1 MRRLI
6 FFISAVTLMACGGHE
21 TVTATYKPYSAL
33 FVPDNDVRRQQLV
46 EAFNKIEA
54 PSLPATLV
62 FDSGWTYMQGDPRE
76 GLQTVCKNVEGS
88 RVDLQHR
95 LTLPNTPMWYAKVVD
110 LSAPGVLTIRADDG
124 AQLYI
129 NNKPIRRLHNN
140 DFPVDTSGHLAIT
153 VRVLNN
159 AMAGGLRHVSFATRE
174 QYDVFMAQSALH
186 VRQKRLIE
194 KVRLLA
200 VPVEGAFEKIEKAIG
215 QQDEASLRAAE
226 ETLKAY
232 PYFTGPW
239 LQWDDPQRM
248 TVSLELDGDLP
259 VELRLQLKGD
269 RWQEPVT
276 QKGEKVSF
284 VLANLL
290 PDTVYSYTLASGKTR
305 SPVFTFRT
313 PAPERSFTFNV
324 WADSQSGIE
333 NFQQNVR
340 NLSGYDDAFGVGVGD
355 IVSNGA
361 TAEEWRMFFNVLGA
375 TSAERPYFLVPGNH
389 DYDGYY
395 DDLQPEQ
402 YKHYLPHTPQNYF
415 SWRYGPC
422 AFIALDPNERFPI
435 DIPASSRQ
443 YQWLREQLDS
453 DTWKTATWHFV
464 FLHQPPYSQ
473 GWAGYQGDETIRR
486 LLEPLMESSSI
497 DFVIAG
503 HTHDYERLTKMYGRQ
518 QTTFLIVGGAGGSLE
533 PEASSITP
541 QMDTVLKVHH
551 MGRFYVNERSL
562 RFEAIDISKKVV
574 DSFQR
579 TK

>member
-6 FFISAVTLMACGGHE
+6 FLSVMIMMACGRDE
-21 TVTATYKPYSAL
+21 TVTVTYKPYSAL
-33 FVPDNDVRRQQLV
+33 FAVDDDVRRRQLV
-46 EAFNKIEA
+46 AAFDKLEV
-54 PSLPATLV
+54 PSLPETAT
-62 FDSGWTYMQGDPRE
+62 FDSGWTYMQGDPQE
-76 GLQTVCKNVEGS
+76 GLQTACKKVEGTL
-88 RVDLQHR
+88 VDLPHR
-95 LTLPNTPMWYAKVVD
+95 LTLPNTPMWYAKAID
-110 LSAPGVLTIRADDG
+110 LSTPGILTIRADDG

-129 NNKPIRRLHNN
+129 NDKPIPRLHNN
-140 DFPVDTSGHLAIT
+140 DFPIDTSGHLAIT
-153 VRVLNN
+153 IRVLNN
-159 AMAGGLRHVSFATRE
+159 AMAGGLRHVSFATHE
-174 QYDVFMAQSALH
+174 QYKIFNEQSALH
-186 VRQKRLIE
+186 IRRKRLLE

-200 VPVEGAFEKIEKAIG
+200 VPVEGAFEKMESAI
-215 QQDEASLRAAE
+215 QQKDEPSLTAAE
-226 ETLKAY
+226 ATLKAY

-239 LQWDDPQRM
+239 LQWNEPQRM

-259 VELRLQLKGD
+259 VEFRLQLKGD
-269 RWQEPVT
+269 RWQEPMI
-276 QKGEKVSF
+276 QKGEKISF
-284 VLANLL
+284 VLTNLV
-290 PDTVYSYTLASGKTR
+290 PDTVYSYTLASGKTQ
-305 SPVFTFRT
+305 SSLFTFRT
-313 PAPERSFTFNV
+313 PAPDRPFSFNV
-324 WADSQSGIE
+324 WADSQSGID
-333 NFQQNVR
+333 NFQQNVS
-340 NLSGYDDAFGVGVGD
+340 NLSGYGDAFGVGVGD

-415 SWRYGPC
+415 SWRYGSC

-443 YQWLREQLDS
+443 YRWFREQLES
-453 DTWKTATWHFV
+453 GMWKTATWHFV

-473 GWAGYQGDETIRR
+473 GWAGYQGDETIRQ
-486 LLEPLMESSSI
+486 LLEPLIESSSI

-533 PEASSITP
+533 PEESSTTP
-541 QMDTVLKVHH
+541 RMDTVLKVHH
-551 MGRFYVNERSL
+551 MGRFYVTGRTL

-574 DSFQR
+574 DGFQR

>member
-1 MRRLI
+1 MRKLI
-6 FFISAVTLMACGGHE
+6 FLSAMAMMACGEHE
-21 TVTATYKPYSAL
+21 RVKSTYKPYSAL
-33 FVPDNDVRRQQLV
+33 FAPDDNVRRQQLV
-46 EAFNKIEA
+46 AAFNKLDV
-54 PSLPATLV
+54 PLLPVITAL
-62 FDSGWTYMQGDPRE
+62 DSGWTYMQGDPEE
-76 GLQTVCKNVEGS
+76 GLQTASKKVEGIE
-88 RVDLQHR
+88 VDLPHR
-95 LTLPNTPMWYAKVVD
+95 LTLPNTPMWYSKAID
-110 LSAPGVLTIRADDG
+110 LKTPGVLTIRADDG
-124 AQLYI
+124 GQLYVNDKPTSRLY
-129 NNKPIRRLHNN
+129 NNEFPI
-140 DFPVDTSGHLAIT
+140 DTMGHLVIT
-153 VRVLNN
+153 IRVLNN

-174 QYDVFMAQSALH
+174 QYRTFKEQYAWH
-186 VRQKRLIE
+186 IRRKRLME
-194 KVRLLA
+194 KVRLLT
-200 VPVEGAFEKIEKAIG
+200 VPMENVFEKMEEAIR
-215 QQDEASLRAAE
+215 QSDEASWIAAE
-226 ETLKAY
+226 ATLKGY

-239 LQWDDPQRM
+239 LQWNDPQHM

-259 VELRLQLKGD
+259 VALRLQLKGD
-269 RWQEPVT
+269 RWQEPIT

-284 VLANLL
+284 ALSHLL
-290 PDTVYSYTLASGKTR
+290 PDTVYYYTLTSRKTH

-313 PAPERSFTFNV
+313 PAPDRPFSFNV

-333 NFQQNVR
+333 NFQQNVD
-340 NLSGYDDAFGVGVGD
+340 NLSGYNDAFGVGVGD

-375 TSAERPYFLVPGNH
+375 TSAGRPYFLVPGNH

-402 YKHYLPHTPQNYF
+402 YKHYLPRTPQNYF
-415 SWRYGPC
+415 SWRYGSC

-443 YQWLREQLDS
+443 YRWFREQLES
-453 DTWKTATWHFV
+453 DMWKTATWHFV
-464 FLHQPPYSQ
+464 FMHQPPYSQ
-473 GWAGYQGDETIRR
+473 GWAGYQGDETIRQ
-486 LLEPLMESSSI
+486 LLEPLIESSSI

-533 PEASSITP
+533 PEESSAIP

-551 MGRFYVNERSL
+551 MGRFYVTGRSV
-562 RFEAIDISKKVV
+562 RFEAIDISKKVI

>member
-6 FFISAVTLMACGGHE
+6 FLSAVVMMACGEHE
-21 TVTATYKPYSAL
+21 NVTATYKPYHTL
-33 FVPDNDVRRQQLV
+33 FTPDDDVRRQQLV
-46 EAFNKIEA
+46 AAFEKLDA
-54 PSLPATLV
+54 PSLPATAT
-62 FDSGWTYMQGDPRE
+62 FDSGWVYLQGDPKE
-76 GLQTVCKNVEGS
+76 GLQTVCKKVNGIG
-88 RVDLQHR
+88 VDLPHR
-95 LTLPNTPMWYAKVVD
+95 LTLPNTPMWYAKAID
-110 LSAPGVLTIRADDG
+110 LSSPGVFTIRADDG

-129 NNKPIRRLHNN
+129 NGTAVPRLHN
-140 DFPVDTSGHLAIT
+140 DEFPIDTSGPLAIT
-153 VRVLNN
+153 IRVLNN

-174 QYDVFMAQSALH
+174 QYKIFSEQSALH
-186 VRQKRLIE
+186 IRRKRLME

-200 VPVEGAFEKIEKAIG
+200 VPVEGVFEKMETAI
-215 QQDEASLRAAE
+215 QQKDEVSLTAAE

-239 LQWDDPQRM
+239 LQWEDPQRM

-269 RWQEPVT
+269 RWQEPMI
-276 QKGEKVSF
+276 QKGKKVSF
-284 VLANLL
+284 VLANLV
-290 PDTVYSYTLASGKTR
+290 PDTVYSYTLTSGNTQ
-305 SPVFTFRT
+305 SSLFTFRT
-313 PAPERSFTFNV
+313 AAPDRAFSFNV
-324 WADSQSGIE
+324 WADSHSGNE
-333 NFQQNVR
+333 NFQQNVS
-340 NLSGYDDAFGVGVGD
+340 NLAGYDDAFGVGVGD

-361 TAEEWRMFFNVLGA
+361 TAEQWRMFFNVLGA

-415 SWRYGPC
+415 SWRYGTC

-435 DIPASSRQ
+435 DVPASSRQ
-443 YQWLREQLDS
+443 YQWFREQLES
-453 DTWKTATWHFV
+453 DMWKTATWHFV

-473 GWAGYQGDETIRR
+473 GWAGYEGDETIRQ
-486 LLEPLMESSSI
+486 LLEPLIESSAI
-497 DFVIAG
+497 DFVVAG
-503 HTHDYERLTKMYGRQ
+503 HTHDYERLTKMYGHQ

-533 PEASSITP
+533 PAESSATP

-551 MGRFYVNERSL
+551 MGRFYITGRSL

>member
-6 FFISAVTLMACGGHE
+6 FLSAVVMMACGGHE
-21 TVTATYKPYSAL
+21 NVTATYKPYHTL
-33 FVPDNDVRRQQLV
+33 FAPDDDVRRQQLV
-46 EAFNKIEA
+46 AAFEKLDA
-54 PSLPATLV
+54 PSLPATAT
-62 FDSGWTYMQGDPRE
+62 FDSGWVYLQGEPKE
-76 GLQTVCKNVEGS
+76 GLQTDCKK
-88 RVDLQHR
+88 VDGVGVNLPHR
-95 LTLPNTPMWYAKVVD
+95 LTLPNTPMWYAKAID

-129 NNKPIRRLHNN
+129 NGKLIPRLHNN
-140 DFPVDTSGHLAIT
+140 DFPVDTVGHLAIT
-153 VRVLNN
+153 IRVLNN
-159 AMAGGLRHVSFATRE
+159 AMAGGLRHVSFSTSE
-174 QYDVFMAQSALH
+174 QYKLFNEQSALH
-186 VRQKRLIE
+186 IRRKRLME

-200 VPVEGAFEKIEKAIG
+200 EPVEGVSEKMETAIL
-215 QQDEASLRAAE
+215 QNDDASWAAAE
-226 ETLKAY
+226 AILKPY

-239 LQWDDPQRM
+239 LQWNDAKRM

-269 RWQEPVT
+269 RWQGPMI
-276 QKGEKVSF
+276 QKGKKVSF
-284 VLANLL
+284 VLENLL
-290 PDTVYSYTLASGKTR
+290 PDTAYSYTLTSGKTQ
-305 SPVFTFRT
+305 SPLFTFRT
-313 PAPERSFTFNV
+313 PSADRPFSFNV

-333 NFQQNVR
+333 NFQQNVS
-340 NLSGYDDAFGVGVGD
+340 NLSGYGDAFGVGVGD
-355 IVSNGA
+355 LVSNGA
-361 TAEEWRMFFNVLGA
+361 TSEEWRMFFNVLGA
-375 TSAERPYFLVPGNH
+375 SSAERPYFLVPGNH

-435 DIPASSRQ
+435 DVPASSRQ
-443 YQWLREQLDS
+443 YQWFREQLES
-453 DTWKTATWHFV
+453 DMWKTATWHFV

-473 GWAGYQGDETIRR
+473 GWAGYEGDETIRQ
-486 LLEPLMESSSI
+486 LLEPFIESSAI
-497 DFVIAG
+497 DFVVAG

-533 PEASSITP
+533 PAESSATP

-551 MGRFYVNERSL
+551 MGRFYIAGSSL

>member
-6 FFISAVTLMACGGHE
+6 FLSAMVVMACGRHE
-21 TVTATYKPYSAL
+21 KGTATYKPYSAL
-33 FVPDNDVRRQQLV
+33 FAPDDDVKRQQLV
-46 EAFNKIEA
+46 TAFDKLDA
-54 PSLPATLV
+54 PSLPATAT
-62 FDSGWTYMQGDPRE
+62 FDSSWTYMQGDPKE
-76 GLQTVCKNVEGS
+76 GLQTVCKKVEGT
-88 RVDLQHR
+88 RVDLPHR
-95 LTLPNTPMWYAKVVD
+95 LTLPNTPMWYSKAID
-110 LSAPGVLTIRADDG
+110 LSTPGVLTIRADDG

-129 NNKPIRRLHNN
+129 NGKPILRLHNN
-140 DFPVDTSGHLAIT
+140 EFPVDTSGHLAI
-153 VRVLNN
+153 VIRVLNN

-174 QYDVFMAQSALH
+174 QYKVFNEQSALH
-186 VRQKRLIE
+186 IRRKRLME

-200 VPVEGAFEKIEKAIG
+200 VPVEGVFEKMERAI
-215 QQDEASLRAAE
+215 QQKDEASLMAAE
-226 ETLKAY
+226 ESLKAY

-239 LQWDDPQRM
+239 LQWNDPQRM

-269 RWQEPVT
+269 RWQEPMI
-276 QKGEKVSF
+276 QNGKKVSF
-284 VLANLL
+284 ALTNLL
-290 PDTVYSYTLASGKTR
+290 PDTAYSYTLTSGKTQ
-305 SPVFTFRT
+305 SSLFTFRT
-313 PAPERSFTFNV
+313 PAPDRPFSFNV

-333 NFQQNVR
+333 NFQQNVS
-340 NLSGYDDAFGVGVGD
+340 NLSGYGDAFGVGVGD

-361 TAEEWRMFFNVLGA
+361 TAEEWRTFFNVLGA
-375 TSAERPYFLVPGNH
+375 TSAGRPYFLVPGNH

-415 SWRYGPC
+415 SWRFGSC

-443 YQWLREQLDS
+443 YQWFREQLES
-453 DTWKTATWHFV
+453 DMWKTATWHFV

-473 GWAGYQGDETIRR
+473 GWAGYQGDETIRQ
-486 LLEPLMESSSI
+486 LLEPMIESSSI

-503 HTHDYERLTKMYGRQ
+503 HTHDYERLTKMYGHQ

-533 PEASSITP
+533 PAESSITP

-551 MGRFYVNERSL
+551 MGRFYVTGKSL
-562 RFEAIDISKKVV
+562 RFEAIDLSKKVV